1 MIIKRQKLPA
11 ESDLV
16 ICTITKVFSHGAFAK
31 LDEYEDKEGFI
42 HVSEV
47 ASTWVKNIRDFVR
60 EGQKAV
66 AKVLKV
72 DQIKGHIDLSVR
84 RVGDAQKKNKMQEWK
99 RTQKAHKLL
108 ELAATDIKKDIKTA
122 YQEVGFKLEDKYGE
136 IYAGLEEIVI
146 FGEDPLKELN
156 VPEEWIKPI
165 TAKAK
170 ENVTIPYVNIR
181 GYLDVTCQNQ
191 NGIEVIKEALIKA
204 RSEEVESDIK
214 LDVRYVGS
222 PRYRLNVT
230 APDYKTAEEVLKRCA
245 NTAISFI
252 EKNDGTGKFLREVKE
267 ENV

>member
-1 MIIKRQKLPA
+1 MIIKRQKLPS
-11 ESDLV
+11 ENDLV

-60 EGQKAV
+60 EGQKSV
-66 AKVLKV
+66 AKVLNV
-72 DQIKGHIDLSVR
+72 DRRKGYIDLSVR

-99 RTQKAHKLL
+99 RAQKAHKLL
-108 ELAATDIKKDIKTA
+108 ELAAKTIKKDIKTA

-136 IYAGLEEIVI
+136 IYAGLEEVVI
-146 FGEDPLKELN
+146 SGEAPLKDLGI
-156 VPEEWIKPI
+156 PGEWIKPI
-165 TAKAK
+165 TTIAK

-181 GYLDVTCQNQ
+181 GYLDITCQSQ
-191 NGIEVIKEALIKA
+191 NGIEIIREALIKA
-204 RSEEVESDIK
+204 RDEESGNDIK

-230 APDYKTAEEVLKRCA
+230 APDYRTAEEVLKRCA

-252 EKNDGTGKFLREVKE
+252 EKNGGTGKFLREVKE